1 MTTVR
6 GSRLRRGPFVVS
18 SLESLVFT
26 LATFPLTNTNAALGQ
41 RFQVG
46 DVIRGGGQGVVC
58 RGSRI
63 AMPDGRA
70 LVEDCAI
77 KYYFDPAQ
85 DERVDREVKALEGF
99 RHPNLANI
107 LEHGRIVLNGE
118 SVRYVA
124 WEYIDGEPL
133 DMKLRGGA
141 LSGRTVACIGR
152 DVARAIDHIWSKRI
166 VHRDVNPKNIMLR
179 RGDAEAVLIDLGIA
193 RHLFE
198 SPLTGPGITWGT
210 YGYLSPEQ
218 CRAEPNLTCHSDI
231 FSLGVSLQE
240 ALAGHHPTRGDQ
252 QNLVAAPPRTSDL
265 VPSSPAA
272 LAGIVDLMLSLRA
285 PFRPLPAA
293 LVLRFAELAASL

>member
-1 MTTVR
+1 
-6 GSRLRRGPFVVS
+6 
-18 SLESLVFT
+18 
-26 LATFPLTNTNAALGQ
+26 
-41 RFQVG
+41 
-46 DVIRGGGQGVVC
+46 
-58 RGSRI
+58 
-63 AMPDGRA
+63 MPDGRA
-70 LVEDCAI
+70 LAEDCAI

-85 DERVDREVKALEGF
+85 DERVDREIRALEGF

-107 LEHGRIVLNGE
+107 LEHGRIDLSGD

-133 DMKLRGGA
+133 DLKLRAGA
-141 LSGRTVACIGR
+141 LSGKTVACIGR

-166 VHRDVNPKNIMLR
+166 VHRDVTPKNIMLK
-179 RGDAEAVLIDLGIA
+179 RGDSEAVLIDLGIA

-198 SPLTGPGITWGT
+198 SPLTGPGVSWGT

-240 ALAGHHPTRGDQ
+240 SLAGQHPTHGDQ
-252 QNLVAAPPRTSDL
+252 QNLVSAPPRTSDL

-272 LAGIVDLMLSLRA
+272 LAQVVDSMLSLRA

-293 LVLRFAELAASL
+293 LVLRFADLAACL

>member
-1 MTTVR
+1 MTD
-6 GSRLRRGPFVVS
+6 
-18 SLESLVFT
+18 
-26 LATFPLTNTNAALGQ
+26 AIAALGQ

-46 DVIRGGGQGVVC
+46 NVIRGGGQGVVC
-58 RGSRI
+58 RAARI
-63 AMPDGRA
+63 TTLGGRE

-77 KYYFDPAQ
+77 KYYFDSAQ
-85 DERVDREVKALEGF
+85 DERVDREVRALEGF

-107 LEHGRIVLNGE
+107 LEHGRIDLSGE
-118 SVRYVA
+118 SVRYVVS
-124 WEYIDGEPL
+124 EYIDGEPL
-133 DMKLRGGA
+133 DLKLRVGA

-166 VHRDVNPKNIMLR
+166 VHRDVTPKNIMLK
-179 RGDAEAVLIDLGIA
+179 RGDSEAVLIDLGIA

-198 SPLTGPGITWGT
+198 SPLTGPGVSWGT

-240 ALAGHHPTRGDQ
+240 SLVGRHPTHGDQ
-252 QNLVAAPPRTSDL
+252 KSLVSAPPRTSDL
-265 VPSSPAA
+265 MPSSPAA
-272 LAGIVDLMLSLRA
+272 LAQIVDLMLSLRA

-293 LVLRFAELAASL
+293 LVSRFADLAACL

>member
-1 MTTVR
+1 M
-6 GSRLRRGPFVVS
+6 
-18 SLESLVFT
+18 FT
-26 LATFPLTNTNAALGQ
+26 QATFPMADANAALGQ

-46 DVIRGGGQGVVC
+46 NVIRGGGQGVVC
-58 RGSRI
+58 RGARI
-63 AMPDGRA
+63 ATPEGHPI
-70 LVEDCAI
+70 VEDCAI
-77 KYYFDPAQ
+77 KYYFDPNQ

-107 LEHGRIVLNGE
+107 LEHGHIALNGE

-124 WEYIDGEPL
+124 WEYIDGDALDVKLGGGPL
-133 DMKLRGGA
+133 LG
-141 LSGRTVACIGR
+141 STVACIGR

-166 VHRDVNPKNIMLR
+166 VHRDVAPKNIMLKK
-179 RGDAEAVLIDLGIA
+179 GGLEAVLIDLGIA

-198 SPLTGPGITWGT
+198 SPLTGPGVTWGT
-210 YGYLSPEQ
+210 YGYLSPQQ

-240 ALAGHHPTRGDQ
+240 SLVGHHPTRGDQ
-252 QNLVAAPPRTSDL
+252 RNLVTAPPRTSDL

-272 LAGIVDLMLSLRA
+272 LAQTIDLMLSLRA
-285 PFRPLPAA
+285 PFRPLPAT